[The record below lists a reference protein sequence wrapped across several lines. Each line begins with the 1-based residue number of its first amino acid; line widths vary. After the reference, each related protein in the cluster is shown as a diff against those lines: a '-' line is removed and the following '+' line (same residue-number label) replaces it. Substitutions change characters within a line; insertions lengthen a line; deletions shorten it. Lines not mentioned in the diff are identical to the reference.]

1 MFYVH
6 AYVYFCIVSQNVI
19 YFFRKYN
26 IHEEEE
32 GNDSI
37 EFDLWL
43 ATKGL
48 ELERR
53 RTRVA
58 QVCTAWGEEARK
70 VKKT

>member
-1 MFYVH
+1 MLPQTPYLSTY
-6 AYVYFCIVSQNVI
+6 AYI
-19 YFFRKYN
+19 YIFRKYN
-26 IHEEEE
+26 YYEEEE
-32 GNDSI
+32 GKTSV

-58 QVCTAWGEEARK
+58 QVCAAWGEEARK
-70 VKKT
+70 VENDYKR